1 MADPQRSVPESA
13 TLGGTRDETDEAGR
27 EALEAALSAHGDDLA
42 AALERSDAVNDALTT
57 AIIVAA
63 SADDEE
69 VEYLTDSASNAV
81 RAAEG
86 LTTDG
91 AADLAEELGENAEDL
106 SDSLETV
113 VELQRAGHLDDLV
126 RVATAFS
133 ESLSPAELDRL
144 VDLLESGGGDVVEAL
159 EGVLELQR
167 AGHLE
172 ELLELGATA
181 SALDL
186 DDEGVAALN
195 DLLGAAG
202 DARRDAEPVG
212 LVGAFRAV
220 RGADARAGL
229 GYLMSLLRALGRRV
243 Q

>member
-1 MADPQRSVPESA
+1 
-13 TLGGTRDETDEAGR
+13 
-27 EALEAALSAHGDDLA
+27 
-42 AALERSDAVNDALTT
+42 
-57 AIIVAA
+57 
-63 SADDEE
+63 
-69 VEYLTDSASNAV
+69 
-81 RAAEG
+81 
-86 LTTDG
+86 
-91 AADLAEELGENAEDL
+91 
-106 SDSLETV
+106 
-113 VELQRAGHLDDLV
+113 
-126 RVATAFS
+126 
-133 ESLSPAELDRL
+133 
-144 VDLLESGGGDVVEAL
+144 
-159 EGVLELQR
+159 LELQR